1 MENNSEVVQNSK
13 EFKQMKDKIFYIS
26 KFLILSV
33 LFSLSYITASSFTVP
48 NNKIVERL
56 TADSTLT
63 LFQNVKGTQ
72 NQNGATISWNLHY
85 ELYEIAKDK
94 NLIIKYNT
102 KLNAARN
109 SEGIEETD
117 WMYSDVISAK
127 NTSYELKN
135 LKSDEKYVFKIGLF
149 SDTKEVAEKREKGIL
164 WSSKSKFSTSR
175 AWGLKRF
182 FILIGSLVLFIYG
195 MKLMSEGL
203 QRAAGSKLRQM
214 LRAITSSSWK
224 GVATGFGITSIV
236 QSSSVTT
243 VMTVSFVN
251 AGLLSL
257 RQSAGIM
264 MGANIGTTITGWL
277 ILLIGFKVN
286 IASYSLVILAFAG
299 PLLFIKSGKAKAW
312 VSAILGFC
320 ILFIGLS
327 FLKDAAPNLSQ
338 DSAIVQFFQS
348 YKDVWYGSIMF
359 VLLGALVTVIIQS
372 SSAAMALTLTMV
384 SAGLIPFEVACAMV
398 LGENIGTTITA
409 ELASLIANV
418 HAKRSARIH
427 SLFNIFGVTWMLLVF
442 PFALKGIGILVGYS
456 EGTEFNT
463 VNTEMANTGI
473 ALFHTCFNLANVLLL
488 VWFIP
493 QLVAIAERTVKSK
506 GDEDEQFRLEFIGGP
521 IQTAELSLL
530 EVRKEMMK
538 FGKLAQKMSLISQE
552 LLNTTDKKKQTKCY
566 ERLERYEE
574 ITDKIEIEISN
585 YLSNLSKNEMSVK
598 LSEEVQHMLSTSSDL
613 ESVGDI
619 YYQIGKAVET
629 KNEKK
634 YWFNQEQR
642 EGLKEMNSL
651 VDKAFDVMLK
661 NLEHSSK
668 ELDIEIA
675 QITEESINKL
685 RNKLRKR
692 HLKTVGKEGYNMKA
706 GIVYSD
712 VFSSLE
718 KVGDHLINIT
728 ETLIGEQDLN

>member
-1 MENNSEVVQNSK
+1 MSNRINLLRILTLGFLVLLLSKQSFGSQSFKAPHFHEVT
-13 EFKQMKDKIFYIS
+13 
-26 KFLILSV
+26 
-33 LFSLSYITASSFTVP
+33 TA
-48 NNKIVERL
+48 L
-56 TADSTLT
+56 AADSTKS
-63 LFQNVKGTQ
+63 LFYNVSGVGKEEAAEITW
-72 NQNGATISWNLHY
+72 TVDY
-85 ELYEIAKDK
+85 DLYQLLEDSKI
-94 NLIIKYNT
+94 IIKYNSSIDAERHENGVEGT
-102 KLNAARN
+102 EWKY
-109 SEGIEETD
+109 SEPID
-117 WMYSDVISAK
+117 ISQ
-127 NTSYELKN
+127 TSYKLKELAGK
-135 LKSDEKYVFKIGLF
+135 EKYLFKVGVYKGALSVAKSSVEIYW
-149 SDTKEVAEKREKGIL
+149 SDKGKFKTKRGWGIT
-164 WSSKSKFSTSR
+164 KF
-175 AWGLKRF
+175 L
-182 FILIGSLVLFIYG
+182 ILIGSLALFIFG
-195 MKLMSEGL
+195 MKIMSEGL

-214 LRAITSSSWK
+214 LRAITSNRWR
-224 GVATGFGITSIV
+224 GVLSGFGITSIV

-251 AGLLSL
+251 AGLLNL
-257 RQSAGIM
+257 RQSAGVM

-277 ILLIGFKVN
+277 ILLLGFKVS
-286 IASYSLVILAFAG
+286 IASYALVILAVAG
-299 PLLFIKSGKAKAW
+299 PLLFINNGKAKAW
-312 VSAILGFC
+312 ANALFGFC
-320 ILFIGLS
+320 ILFIGLG
-327 FLKDAAPNLSQ
+327 FLKDAAPSLDANS
-338 DSAIVQFFQS
+338 SIVQFFQL
-348 YKDVWYGSIMF
+348 YKSAWYGPFMF
-359 VLLGALVTVIIQS
+359 VMLGALVTVIIQS

-384 SAGLIPFEVACAMV
+384 SSGVIPFEVACAMV

-409 ELASLIANV
+409 ELASMIANV

-427 SLFNIFGVTWMLLVF
+427 SLFNVIGVTWMLLLF
-442 PFALKGIGILVGYS
+442 PIAMKGLGMLVGWS
-456 EGTEFNT
+456 EGEVFDSSNP
-463 VNTEMANTGI
+463 EMANTGI
-473 ALFHTCFNLANVLLL
+473 ALFHTCFNLLNVLLL
-488 VWFIP
+488 IGFLP
-493 QLVAIAERTVKSK
+493 QLVSIAERTVKSK
-506 GDEDEQFRLEFIGGP
+506 GDDDEQFRLEFIVGP

-538 FGKLAQKMSLISQE
+538 FGKLAKKMSTLSQE
-552 LLNTTDKKKQTKCY
+552 LLESTDRKKQSKCY
-566 ERLERYEE
+566 EKLEKYEE
-574 ITDKIEIEISN
+574 ITDRIEIEISN
-585 YLSNLSKNEMSVK
+585 YLSKLSKNEMSVK

-661 NLEHSSK
+661 NLDHSSK

-685 RNKLRKR
+685 RNKLRKK